1 LHKCLFSGTS
11 TYNTFVSVTNPHQF
25 DLNEVCFLGTS
36 GQNIDDLGNFSDA
49 KEKLDYM
56 ERNKLLMKEN
66 AKLYRRLRILRL
78 KLKEQT
84 VQEAKPIRLETLAE
98 IATSF
103 EPERPTETHQAEI
116 SRLVR
121 KTRASSKKP

>member
-1 LHKCLFSGTS
+1 M
-11 TYNTFVSVTNPHQF
+11 TNPHQF
-25 DLNEVCFLGTS
+25 DLDEVFFLGTS
-36 GQNIDDLGNFSDA
+36 GQNIANLGNFSDA

-84 VQEAKPIRLETLAE
+84 VQEAKPIRLETLVE
-98 IATSF
+98 IATSLSQKGQQKHIKLKFQDQLERQELHLRSPEVIYKCVVPGF
-103 EPERPTETHQAEI
+103 EG
-116 SRLVR
+116 
-121 KTRASSKKP
+121 